1 MSGYPIETKAAS
13 ATLDD
18 CVRLL
23 STLRNDYIPGLVIE
37 VNFEL
42 TEGNG
47 GCMVLQLVDYSDVSV
62 PVEVGRSV
70 WSEKRFH
77 NALHLISMGSLFDL
91 LIVGFR
97 VIDKYFS
104 TGIDQRPSSLKG

>member
-1 MSGYPIETKAAS
+1 MSGYPIETRAAS

-23 STLRNDYIPGLVIE
+23 STLRNDYIEALRIE

-42 TEGNG
+42 SENNG
-47 GCMVLQLVDYSDVSV
+47 GCMVLQLVDYAGDYPNWS
-62 PVEVGRSV
+62 VGRSV

-91 LIVGFR
+91 LITGYR
-97 VIDKYFS
+97 VIDAFFS
-104 TGIDQRPSSLKG
+104 TGVDNRPSTLKG